1 MGFIPWLVTEQS
13 PNHTTRKAP
22 EGQVSVTLDQI
33 LASASARAEALRPH
47 RAALARAAASAPA
60 PPAFQAALRRPDVAV
75 IAEIKRRSPSA
86 GSINPTLDP
95 VQLAGTYAA
104 HGAAAI
110 SVLTDQP
117 YFGGSL
123 SDLVNVAR
131 AVSLPALRKDFILV
145 EEQLLET
152 RAAGAAAALLIV
164 RALEQRRLSALI
176 QFAST
181 IGLGTLVETHDAD
194 EILRAVDAGANII
207 GVNSRDLDTFVVDVP
222 RALALLQRIPRSVV
236 AVAESG
242 VAHRVQVTAAA
253 GAGAD
258 AVLVGGALS
267 GAPDPAQLLS
277 TLAGVTRCGR

>member
-1 MGFIPWLVTEQS
+1 
-13 PNHTTRKAP
+13 
-22 EGQVSVTLDQI
+22 VSVTLDQI
-33 LASASARAEALRPH
+33 LASARARAEALRPH
-47 RAALARAAASAPA
+47 RAALERAAASAPA
-60 PPAFQAALRRPDVAV
+60 TPAFQAALRRPDVAV

-86 GSINPTLDP
+86 GPINPTLDP
-95 VQLAGTYAA
+95 VQLAGAYAA

-131 AVSLPALRKDFILV
+131 AVSLPALRKDFILI
-145 EEQLLET
+145 EEQLLEA

-164 RALEQRRLSALI
+164 RALGQRRLSALI
-176 QFAST
+176 QFAAT
-181 IGLGTLVETHDAD
+181 IGLGTLVETHGPD
-194 EILRAVDAGANII
+194 EILRAVDAGATVI

-222 RALALLQRIPRSVV
+222 RALALLQQIPGSAV

-242 VAHRVQVTAAA
+242 MADRVQVAAA
-253 GAGAD
+253 AESGAD

-267 GAPDPAQLLS
+267 GALDPAQLLS
-277 TLAGVTRCGR
+277 TLAGVPRRGR